1 MVLLEIS
8 IETRVIIGISAMV
21 LLFSSFLVAFISNQR
36 KKLQYHKDLQALN
49 AQQQVYLKEQN
60 ALLEQRVA
68 ERTIELSSQKDALQ
82 IALAELKSSQ
92 QLLIQKEK
100 MASLGELTAG
110 IAHEIQNPLNFV
122 NNFAEVNIELL
133 AELKETLNE
142 LSVSGKEDIQL
153 LANDII
159 ENLNKIL
166 LHGKRA
172 DSIVKN
178 MLQHSRKQSG
188 EMELTSLNELA
199 DEYLKLSYHGYR
211 AKNKAFNCTIRTSFD
226 ESIGRISLIPQDIG
240 RVLINLFNN
249 AFYSTNEKKKK
260 IGESFAPAISL
271 TTQKKDNKILL
282 VIQDNGL
289 GIPQK
294 IIDKIYQPFFTT
306 KPTGEGT
313 GLGLS
318 MSYDIIKVHSGEMR
332 VDSTEGE
339 FANFTIELNA

>member
-1 MVLLEIS
+1 
-8 IETRVIIGISAMV
+8 MV

-36 KKLQYHKDLQALN
+36 KKLQYHKDLQTLN
-49 AQQQVYLKEQN
+49 EQQQEHLKEQN

-68 ERTIELSSQKDALQ
+68 ERTTELSRQKDALQ
-82 IALAELKSSQ
+82 TALADLESSQ

-122 NNFAEVNIELL
+122 NNFAEINTELL
-133 AELKETLNE
+133 VELKEKLESLPIKDN
-142 LSVSGKEDIQL
+142 GDIQL
-153 LANDII
+153 LSNDIT

-178 MLQHSRKQSG
+178 MLLHSRKQSG
-188 EMELTSLNELA
+188 DMELTALNELA

-211 AKNKAFNCTIRTSFD
+211 AKNKAFNCTIHTSFD
-226 ESIGRISLIPQDIG
+226 ESIGRIPLIPQDIG

-260 IGESFAPAISL
+260 TGEDFVPAVSL
-271 TTQKKDNKILL
+271 TTQKKGDKILL
-282 VIQDNGL
+282 LIEDNGL

-294 IIDKIYQPFFTT
+294 IIDKIYHPFFTT

-318 MSYDIIKVHSGEMR
+318 MSYDIIKVHNGQMKVNSK
-332 VDSTEGE
+332 EGE
-339 FANFTIELNA
+339 FASFVIELNA